1 MRLFHVGCWL
11 LVFGC
16 YFSTLQAHQL
26 RPALISIE
34 FNQDSGIN
42 LQIEA
47 NAEALLAGIGPE
59 HEDTD
64 DSPAVAVYRELR
76 EKSPDQLAGDFAGFS
91 ETYQQGLNL
100 QVSGQPVTWRYQGI
114 EVPEVGDTRLSRLSL
129 IRYQADYP
137 AGANSAQWSYAAEYG
152 ANVISFSGPG
162 QAEKISFWLESGQQ
176 SPAYGLTDEVRSRA
190 WSEVALDYLQLGF
203 LHILPKGT
211 DHILFVLGLFLLS
224 HRLTPLLWQVTAF
237 TVAHS
242 ITLAMSIYGLISLP
256 SNLVETLI
264 ALSIVYVGVENILT
278 RQLKPWRIVIVF
290 GFGLLHGMGFAGVL
304 LELGLP
310 ESEFINA
317 LVSFNIG
324 VELGQLTVIILALA
338 AVFWLRRN
346 PEFYRRLVVIPGS
359 LAIAL
364 MGLYWTWQ
372 RIDLV

>member
-1 MRLFHVGCWL
+1 MFPWQDLPLIIIYLWQG
-11 LVFGC
+11 
-16 YFSTLQAHQL
+16 
-26 RPALISIE
+26 PAL
-34 FNQDSGIN
+34 
-42 LQIEA
+42 LW
-47 NAEALLAGIGPE
+47 
-59 HEDTD
+59 
-64 DSPAVAVYRELR
+64 Y
-76 EKSPDQLAGDFAGFS
+76 
-91 ETYQQGLNL
+91 TYTMT
-100 QVSGQPVTWRYQGI
+100 GQPVTWRYQGI